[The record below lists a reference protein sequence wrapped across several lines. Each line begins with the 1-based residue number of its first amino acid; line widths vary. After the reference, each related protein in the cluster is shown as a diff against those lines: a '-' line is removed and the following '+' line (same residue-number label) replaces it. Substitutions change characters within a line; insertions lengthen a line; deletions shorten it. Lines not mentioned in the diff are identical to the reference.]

1 MSVFAA
7 AIDDLFADPNLAQ
20 DALWRP
26 GGTGEGSV
34 VRVIV
39 RRGDRIGDF
48 GESRIHRPTF
58 VLEVRVSDM
67 PRIEAGDTFTIGDE
81 VYVVQGVPVRDAERL
96 ILTVDTYP
104 AP

>member
-1 MSVFAA
+1 MTVFSD
-7 AIDDLFADPNLAQ
+7 AIDDLFADPNLAR

-26 GGTGEGSV
+26 GGVGEGTL

-39 RRGDRIGDF
+39 RRGDRISDF
-48 GESRIHRPTF
+48 GESRVYRPTC
-58 VLEVRVSDM
+58 VLDVRVSDV
-67 PRIEAGDTFTIGDE
+67 PRIEAGDTFAIGDE
-81 VYVVQGVPVRDAERL
+81 VYVVQGVPMRDTERL

>member
-1 MSVFAA
+1 MSVISS
-7 AIDDLFADPNLAQ
+7 AIDDLFADPNIAC

-26 GGTGEGSV
+26 GGTGESSV

-39 RRGDRIGDF
+39 RRGDRLSDF

-58 VLEVRVSDM
+58 VLEVCVSDV

-81 VYVVQGVPVRDAERL
+81 VYVVQGVPVRDTERL